1 MLLLKNLII
10 VKKKDATLTL
20 RWQKPH
26 TLLVCGFYLICTR
39 FRMPPLTIFTA
50 PVIPDIENNELRQQL
65 QQVIDL
71 KTKPLGALGRLEAL
85 ALQLGMIQETTTPQ
99 IHQPQI
105 RVFAADHGLTKHGT
119 SAFPSAVTAQMV
131 YNFLQGG
138 AAINVL
144 ARQHNIE
151 LKVVDAG
158 VDADFSNSPFK
169 DHPQLLDHK
178 VRHGSRDALTEPAM
192 TEAECLA
199 ALEGGI
205 NVVKNMAGNLLI
217 VGEMGIGNTSA
228 ASLLLARLGDLSI
241 ADCIGR
247 GTGLDDAGLQH
258 KASILTQVLE
268 HHSEAQAPLEVLATL
283 GGLEIAMMAGALMQA
298 ASERRILLIDG
309 FIASSALLVAE
320 RLAPGVAQFAIF
332 AHHSVEPGHT
342 HLLKLLDAEPLLNMG
357 MRLGEGSGAA
367 LAFPLLQ
374 SACAIINEMASF
386 SDAGISEQSK

>member
-1 MLLLKNLII
+1 M
-10 VKKKDATLTL
+10 
-20 RWQKPH
+20 
-26 TLLVCGFYLICTR
+26 
-39 FRMPPLTIFTA
+39 TIFTA
-50 PVIPDIENNELRQQL
+50 PTIANIENDELRLQL
-65 QQVIDL
+65 QQIIDL
-71 KTKPLGALGRLEAL
+71 KTKPLGALGRIEAL
-85 ALQLGMIQETTTPQ
+85 AVQLGMIQGTITPHIEQ
-99 IHQPQI
+99 AQI

-131 YNFLQGG
+131 HNFLQGG

-158 VDADFSNSPFK
+158 VDTDFAP
-169 DHPQLLDHK
+169 HPKLLDYK

-192 TEAECLA
+192 TETECLA
-199 ALEGGI
+199 ALENGMK
-205 NVVKNMAGNLLI
+205 VVKNLVGNLLI

-247 GTGLDDAGLQH
+247 GTGLDDAGLEH
-258 KASILTQVLE
+258 KTDILTQVLE
-268 HHSEAQAPLEVLATL
+268 RHQQAQAPFDVLAAL
-283 GGLEIAMMAGALMQA
+283 GGLEIAMMAGALIQA

-320 RLAPGVAQFAIF
+320 RLAPGVAQYAVF
-332 AHHSVEPGHT
+332 AHHSVEPGHA
-342 HLLKLLDAEPLLNMG
+342 HLLKSLNAEPLLNMG

-367 LAFPLLQ
+367 LAYPLLQ

-386 SDAGISEQSK
+386 SDAGISEQNN

>member
-1 MLLLKNLII
+1 M
-10 VKKKDATLTL
+10 TT
-20 RWQKPH
+20 
-26 TLLVCGFYLICTR
+26 
-39 FRMPPLTIFTA
+39 FTA
-50 PVIPDIENNELRQQL
+50 PTIANIENNELRQQL
-65 QQVIDL
+65 QQIIDS

-85 ALQLGMIQETTTPQ
+85 ALQLGMIQGTTKPY
-99 IHQPQI
+99 IEQPQI
-105 RVFAADHGLTKHGT
+105 RVFVADHGLTKHGT
-119 SAFPSAVTAQMV
+119 SAYPSAVTTQMV

-158 VDADFSNSPFK
+158 VDADFANSPFK
-169 DHPQLLDHK
+169 DHPQLLDYK

-199 ALEGGI
+199 ALENGMK
-205 NVVKNMAGNLLI
+205 VVEGLAGNLLI

-228 ASLLLARLGDLSI
+228 ASLSLARLGNLPV

-258 KASILTQVLE
+258 KTDILTQVLAR
-268 HHSEAQAPLEVLATL
+268 HNEAQSPLDALAAL
-283 GGLEIAMMAGALMQA
+283 GGLEIAMMAGALIQA

-320 RLAPGVAQFAIF
+320 RLAPGVTQYAIF
-332 AHHSVEPGHT
+332 AHHSVEPGHA
-342 HLLKLLDAEPLLNMG
+342 HLLKLLNAEPLLNMG

-367 LAFPLLQ
+367 LAYPLLQ

-386 SDAGISEQSK
+386 SDAGISEQNS

>member
-1 MLLLKNLII
+1 M
-10 VKKKDATLTL
+10 
-20 RWQKPH
+20 
-26 TLLVCGFYLICTR
+26 
-39 FRMPPLTIFTA
+39 TIFTA
-50 PVIPDIENNELRQQL
+50 PTIANIENDELRQQL
-65 QQVIDL
+65 QQIIDL
-71 KTKPLGALGRLEAL
+71 KTKPLGALGRIEAL
-85 ALQLGMIQETTTPQ
+85 AVQLGMIQGTITPHIEQ
-99 IHQPQI
+99 AQI

-131 YNFLQGG
+131 HNFLQGG

-158 VDADFSNSPFK
+158 VDADFDDSPFK
-169 DHPQLLDHK
+169 DHPQLLDYK

-192 TEAECLA
+192 TETECLA
-199 ALEGGI
+199 ALENGMK
-205 NVVKNMAGNLLI
+205 VVKNLAGNLLI

-228 ASLLLARLGDLSI
+228 ASLLLARLGGLSI

-247 GTGLDDAGLQH
+247 GTGLDDAGLEH
-258 KASILTQVLE
+258 KTDILTQVLE
-268 HHSEAQAPLEVLATL
+268 RHQQAQAPFDVLAAL
-283 GGLEIAMMAGALMQA
+283 GGLEIAMMAGALIQA

-320 RLAPGVAQFAIF
+320 RLAPGVAQYAVF
-332 AHHSVEPGHT
+332 AHHSVEPGHA
-342 HLLKLLDAEPLLNMG
+342 HLLKSLNAEPLLNMG

-367 LAFPLLQ
+367 LAYPLLQ

-386 SDAGISEQSK
+386 SDAGISEQNN

>member
-1 MLLLKNLII
+1 MN
-10 VKKKDATLTL
+10 
-20 RWQKPH
+20 
-26 TLLVCGFYLICTR
+26 
-39 FRMPPLTIFTA
+39 IFTA
-50 PVIPDIENNELRQQL
+50 PVIPNIENNELRQQL
-65 QQVIDL
+65 QQIIDL
-71 KTKPLGALGRLEAL
+71 KTKPLGALGRLEEL
-85 ALQLGMIQETTTPQ
+85 ALQLGMIQGTVTPK
-99 IHQPQI
+99 IEQPKI
-105 RVFAADHGLTKHGT
+105 RVFAADHGLTKHGI

-158 VDADFSNSPFK
+158 VDTDFANSPFK
-169 DHPQLLDHK
+169 DHPQLLDYK
-178 VRHGSRDALTEPAM
+178 VRHGSRDALIEPAM
-192 TEAECLA
+192 TESECLT
-199 ALEGGI
+199 ALENGI
-205 NVVKNMAGNLLI
+205 KVVENLPGNLLI

-258 KASILTQVLE
+258 KANILTQVLE
-268 HHSEAQAPLEVLATL
+268 RHSEVQAPLEVLAAL
-283 GGLEIAMMAGALMQA
+283 GGLEIAMMAGALIQA

-320 RLAPGVAQFAIF
+320 RLAPGVAQYAIF
-332 AHHSVEPGHT
+332 AHYSVEPGHA
-342 HLLKLLDAEPLLNMG
+342 HLLKLLNAEPLLNMG

-367 LAFPLLQ
+367 LAYPILQ

>member
-1 MLLLKNLII
+1 MTTF
-10 VKKKDATLTL
+10 TL
-20 RWQKPH
+20 P
-26 TLLVCGFYLICTR
+26 
-39 FRMPPLTIFTA
+39 TIA
-50 PVIPDIENNELRQQL
+50 NIENNDLRQQL
-65 QQVIDL
+65 QQIIDL
-71 KTKPLGALGRLEAL
+71 KTKPLGALGRLETL
-85 ALQLGMIQETTTPQ
+85 ALQLGMIQGTLTPH
-99 IHQPQI
+99 INQPQI

-119 SAFPSAVTAQMV
+119 SAYPSAVTAQMV

-158 VDADFSNSPFK
+158 VNADFANSPFK
-169 DHPQLLDHK
+169 DHPQLLDYK
-178 VRHGSRDALTEPAM
+178 VRHGSRDALAEPAM

-199 ALEGGI
+199 ALENGMK
-205 NVVKNMAGNLLI
+205 VVENLTGNLLI

-228 ASLLLARLGDLSI
+228 ASLLLARLGGVPI

-258 KASILTQVLE
+258 KTDILTQVLQR
-268 HHSEAQAPLEVLATL
+268 HSEAQSPLDVLAAL
-283 GGLEIAMMAGALMQA
+283 GGLEIAMMAGALIQA

-320 RLAPGVAQFAIF
+320 RLTPGVAQYAIF
-332 AHHSVEPGHT
+332 AHHSVEPGHA
-342 HLLKLLDAEPLLNMG
+342 HLLKLLNAEPLLDMG

-367 LAFPLLQ
+367 LAYPLLQ

-386 SDAGISEQSK
+386 SDAGISEQNS